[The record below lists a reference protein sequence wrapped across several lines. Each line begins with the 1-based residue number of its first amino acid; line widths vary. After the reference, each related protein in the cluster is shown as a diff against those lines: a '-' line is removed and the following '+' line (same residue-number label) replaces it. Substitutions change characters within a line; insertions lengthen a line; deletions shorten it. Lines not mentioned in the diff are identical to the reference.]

1 MKYVYRVVNVLL
13 ALAVFPTL
21 YFVDLIYAEMSVSLI
36 KKAAV
41 YESLSIK
48 EIVDIFTGKSDY
60 SALLSIFKVDTSSV
74 FKWPQEFN
82 ILNTRLI
89 IIGVLLAVMLLSA
102 LFIFIFSCVSGKRIP
117 VLVSSAVG
125 LISIIAANIVFKSVA
140 AEFTSGNINIVKAL
154 SGGGL
159 IQSLVGSAV
168 NIDSV
173 RFAGF
178 QNAEIM
184 IFAGLIT
191 WTAIFYLSELGDTE
205 KK

>member
-1 MKYVYRVVNVLL
+1 M
-13 ALAVFPTL
+13 
-21 YFVDLIYAEMSVSLI
+21 SLI

-102 LFIFIFSCVSGKRIP
+102 LFIFIFFLS
-117 VLVSSAVG
+117 VLY
-125 LISIIAANIVFKSVA
+125 IA
-140 AEFTSGNINIVKAL
+140 
-154 SGGGL
+154 
-159 IQSLVGSAV
+159 
-168 NIDSV
+168 
-173 RFAGF
+173 
-178 QNAEIM
+178 
-184 IFAGLIT
+184 
-191 WTAIFYLSELGDTE
+191 
-205 KK
+205 